1 VTSPL
6 LILLPIVYYNKVVLT
21 YSNSMNPP
29 KTLAWLKMYRFLY
42 LEQTT
47 QEKTGH
53 QLTKPNYSTAKKL
66 PYSH

>member
-1 VTSPL
+1 
-6 LILLPIVYYNKVVLT
+6 
-21 YSNSMNPP
+21 MNPP
-29 KTLAWLKMYRFLY
+29 ITLAWLKMYRFLY

-66 PYSH
+66 PYSHEVVFSLFMLYMVYNIS

>member
-1 VTSPL
+1 
-6 LILLPIVYYNKVVLT
+6 
-21 YSNSMNPP
+21 MNPP
-29 KTLAWLKMYRFLY
+29 ITLAWLKMYRFLY

-66 PYSH
+66 PYPH